1 MNYPSIGRSLR
12 KARKRLG
19 MSQFDVAG
27 RMGCSRAQVDNIEVA
42 RQRAP
47 LYRLEDFAKA
57 VGLRM
62 TVQIVP
68 RAEKAVSVRTTGD
81 GASLLSSLGELEE
94 TDRDLIVQLVAL
106 LPHIPMGIRGTLR
119 GLVAQWTERYAA
131 KQDAQEQTG

>member
-47 LYRLEDFAKA
+47 LHRLEDFAKV

-68 RAEKAVSVRTTGD
+68 RADKVVTVRTTGD
-81 GASLLSSLGELEE
+81 GASLLNSFGELQE
-94 TDRDLIVQLVAL
+94 TDRELIVQLVAL
-106 LPHIPMGIRGTLR
+106 LIQIPMGIRGTLR
-119 GLVAQWTERYAA
+119 DFVAQWTERYAA
-131 KQDAQEQTG
+131 KQDASEHPA